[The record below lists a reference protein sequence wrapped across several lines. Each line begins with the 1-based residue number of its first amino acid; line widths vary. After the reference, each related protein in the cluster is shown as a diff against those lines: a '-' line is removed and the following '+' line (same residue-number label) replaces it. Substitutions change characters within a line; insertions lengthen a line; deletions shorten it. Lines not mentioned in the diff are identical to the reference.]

1 MAFAVIRAA
10 KQKGGGV
17 AASGKHNDR
26 ARETPNA
33 DKEKERENRV
43 LVGDERDVKA
53 IVTEIIDE
61 HGGKPRSD
69 SVEAIELL
77 LTASRE
83 FFTDGKEE
91 ILPERVDAFVEKG
104 IEFIEQNAKFG
115 ECAKA
120 VLHMD

>member
-43 LVGDERDVKA
+43 LVGDERDVKT
-53 IVTEIIDE
+53 IVTELIDAN
-61 HGGKPRSD
+61 GGKPRSD

-91 ILPERVDAFVEKG
+91 ILLERVEAFVEKG
-104 IEFIEQNAKFG
+104 MKFIDKN
-115 ECAKA
+115 
-120 VLHMD
+120 